1 MNSHLEQKF
10 SQIWTK
16 LYPDID
22 LHSEFKFCS
31 PRRFRFDFAH
41 IPSKTAIEIQGAIWT
56 SGRHSRGSGLI
67 KEYEK
72 MNLAAFLGWKIFY
85 LSTKT
90 IEDLEIYGAIAQTI
104 RATIER
110 TD

>member
-1 MNSHLEQKF
+1 MNQGRHTRGLALINEH
-10 SQIWTK
+10 TK
-16 LYPDID
+16 L
-22 LHSEFKFCS
+22 
-31 PRRFRFDFAH
+31 
-41 IPSKTAIEIQGAIWT
+41 
-56 SGRHSRGSGLI
+56 
-67 KEYEK
+67 
-72 MNLAAFLGWKIFY
+72 NLAASLGWKIFY